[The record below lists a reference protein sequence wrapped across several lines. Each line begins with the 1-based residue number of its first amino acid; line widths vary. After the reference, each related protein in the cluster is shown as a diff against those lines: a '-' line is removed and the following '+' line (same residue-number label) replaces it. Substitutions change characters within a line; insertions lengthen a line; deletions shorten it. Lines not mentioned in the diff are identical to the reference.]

1 MKPSK
6 LPATGVQGI
15 QDGLP
20 ACRQARHSPRIQA
33 TRYSGEIKNISVIGD
48 GGWGTT
54 LAIHLSKSNYNV
66 SLWGPFPQYLQQI
79 RKNGYNRKFLP
90 GIRIPQ
96 EIKIVN
102 KLKTVVD
109 SADLIVFAM
118 PSKYTSSIVKKIKST
133 KVDLSEK
140 MILSVTKGIDTK
152 KLLRISEIMHSELG
166 KNVSVS
172 VLSGPTIA
180 MEVAKGLPSTA
191 VIASKNLKT
200 AKKLQNIFN
209 SPNFRIYSSTDI
221 IGVEIGGSIKNIIA
235 LACGVCDGLGLG
247 SNTKAAILT
256 RGLAEMSRLGK
267 RLGAKEKTFPG
278 LSGLGDLVTTC
289 VSPQS
294 RNRSVGEKLGKGRQ
308 IDQILGSM
316 DMVAEGVE
324 TVKAVYKL
332 SQKLEISM
340 PITTEVY
347 NIIYKKKSPHK
358 AVTDLMLRKTK
369 SE

>member
-1 MKPSK
+1 MEESESSK
-6 LPATGVQGI
+6 SFAGGQHICIKTLE
-15 QDGLP
+15 
-20 ACRQARHSPRIQA
+20 RFS
-33 TRYSGEIKNISVIGD
+33 SGSNAMVKEIKNISVIGD

-54 LAIHLSKSNYNV
+54 LAIHLSKNNYNV

-79 RKNGYNRKFLP
+79 RKNNYNRKFLP
-90 GIRIPQ
+90 GIKIPR
-96 EIKIVN
+96 KINIVDN
-102 KLKTVVD
+102 LKTAID
-109 SADLIVFAM
+109 NCDLIVFAM
-118 PSKYTSSIVKKIKST
+118 PSKYTLST
-133 KVDLSEK
+133 V
-140 MILSVTKGIDTK
+140 
-152 KLLRISEIMHSELG
+152 
-166 KNVSVS
+166 
-172 VLSGPTIA
+172 
-180 MEVAKGLPSTA
+180 
-191 VIASKNLKT
+191 
-200 AKKLQNIFN
+200 KKLQSIFN

-235 LACGVCDGLGLG
+235 IACGVCDGLGFG

-256 RGLAEMSRLGK
+256 RGLAEMSRLGI

-308 IDQILGSM
+308 IDQILSSM

-332 SQKLEISM
+332 SQKLDISM
-340 PITTEVY
+340 PITKEVY
-347 NIIYKKKSPHK
+347 NIIYKKKSPNK
-358 AVTDLMLRKTK
+358 AVSDLMLRKTK

>member
-1 MKPSK
+1 MVK
-6 LPATGVQGI
+6 
-15 QDGLP
+15 
-20 ACRQARHSPRIQA
+20 
-33 TRYSGEIKNISVIGD
+33 EIKNISVIGD

-54 LAIHLSKSNYNV
+54 LAIHLSKNNYNV

-79 RKNGYNRKFLP
+79 RKNNYNRKFLP
-90 GIRIPQ
+90 GIKIPR
-96 EIKIVN
+96 KINIVDN
-102 KLKTVVD
+102 LKTAID
-109 SADLIVFAM
+109 NCDLIVFAM
-118 PSKYTSSIVKKIKST
+118 PSKYTLSTVKKIKST
-133 KVDLSEK
+133 KIDLSEK
-140 MILSVTKGIDTK
+140 MILSITKGIDTK
-152 KLLRISEIMHSELG
+152 RLLRISEIIHSELG
-166 KNVSVS
+166 NGLSVS

-191 VIASKNLKT
+191 VIASKDLKT
-200 AKKLQNIFN
+200 AKKLQSIFN

-235 LACGVCDGLGLG
+235 IACGVCDGLGFG

-256 RGLAEMSRLGK
+256 RGLAEMSRLGI
-267 RLGAKEKTFPG
+267 RLGTKEKTFPG

-308 IDQILGSM
+308 IDQILSSM

-332 SQKLEISM
+332 SQKLDISM
-340 PITTEVY
+340 PITKEVY
-347 NIIYKKKSPHK
+347 NIIYKKKSPNK
-358 AVTDLMLRKTK
+358 AVSDLMLRKTK